1 GWTGREY
8 DSETGLQYNRA
19 RYYDPKTG
27 RWTSQDPLGFDAGD
41 SNLYRYVRNAPAAN
55 PDPSGL
61 FVPSI
66 PFPSI
71 SVPPY
76 LLLDNLPLRNQ
87 GDGPQLTIKIP
98 RYPHTSR
105 PFGRFLIPSIF
116 ELDRPSKKGGVI
128 VQHIQRRIFVWDGR
142 GNPVKDPYG
151 IKGG

>member
-1 GWTGREY
+1 
-8 DSETGLQYNRA
+8 
-19 RYYDPKTG
+19 
-27 RWTSQDPLGFDAGD
+27 
-41 SNLYRYVRNAPAAN
+41 
-55 PDPSGL
+55 
-61 FVPSI
+61 
-66 PFPSI
+66 
-71 SVPPY
+71 
-76 LLLDNLPLRNQ
+76 RNQ

-151 IKGG
+151 IKGGDLDYWEMWVVPANAAAGEDCQRYRTPAGVSLSAYDWIRWQTPETWALPFSVGPANDFYAEGRLPRGGGDVVENSKGLVMMVGT